1 MSLQNIK
8 IKRKNELKEIDIK
21 NRPCYYFDDIITDRY
36 IYSVDILLDEKI
48 YENIS
53 DYDILY
59 KTSIGP
65 KPFRVRF
72 NNMDG
77 FIRVLDGEIKRLV
90 LFDYEL
96 LDKICDKIK
105 HLTSEKGGI
114 TDSINHNFGDIRIDS
129 YNFLPIEK
137 ILSFHNVII
146 LTKSV
151 HATTIYF

>member
-1 MSLQNIK
+1 MK
-8 IKRKNELKEIDIK
+8 MKRKNELKEIDIK
-21 NRPCYYFDDIITDRY
+21 NRPCYYFDDIITDRN

-53 DYDILY
+53 VYDILY

-90 LFDYEL
+90 IFDYEL
-96 LDKICDKIK
+96 FDKICDKIK
-105 HLTSEKGGI
+105 HPTSKKGGI
-114 TDSINHNFGDIRIDS
+114 TDSINHNFGDIRVDS

>member
-1 MSLQNIK
+1 MK
-8 IKRKNELKEIDIK
+8 MKRKNELKEIDIK
-21 NRPCYYFDDIITDRY
+21 NRPCYYFDDIITDRN

-53 DYDILY
+53 VYDILY

-90 LFDYEL
+90 IFDYEL
-96 LDKICDKIK
+96 FDKICDKIK
-105 HLTSEKGGI
+105 HPTSEKGGI
-114 TDSINHNFGDIRIDS
+114 TDSINHNFGDIRVDS

>member
-1 MSLQNIK
+1 
-8 IKRKNELKEIDIK
+8 
-21 NRPCYYFDDIITDRY
+21 
-36 IYSVDILLDEKI
+36 
-48 YENIS
+48 
-53 DYDILY
+53 
-59 KTSIGP
+59 
-65 KPFRVRF
+65 
-72 NNMDG
+72 MDG

-96 LDKICDKIK
+96 FDKICDKIK

-114 TDSINHNFGDIRIDS
+114 ADSINHNFGDIRIDS